1 MVTEYPMLT
10 KEDTHWSSFR
20 NAVVCLQQ
28 TLSKVAETASPTSQE
43 DLERS
48 EDKNDMNECQRNNN
62 AITQQM
68 CSAREPLFMS
78 VADACNDSAP
88 HLYRPQDILSNNT
101 SWDHANNIIEPNNL
115 SHRQL
120 ELIGLEQVHHNNNN
134 GWNGNT
140 ISIVDTD
147 HLVSPTHGVAPSHAS
162 QATNVLSIA
171 EQQLAETRLKLAMT
185 ESERDELEFQLIQG
199 SWLIS

>member
-28 TLSKVAETASPTSQE
+28 TLSKVAEADSPTSQE

-62 AITQQM
+62 AITQQVY
-68 CSAREPLFMS
+68 SSREPLFTLDIN
-78 VADACNDSAP
+78 DACNESAP
-88 HLYRPQDILSNNT
+88 HLHRPQDILSNNAA
-101 SWDHANNIIEPNNL
+101 WDHANNIIEPSNS

-134 GWNGNT
+134 NGWNGNT
-140 ISIVDTD
+140 INIVDTD
-147 HLVSPTHGVAPSHAS
+147 HLVSHGVAPSYAS
-162 QATNVLSIA
+162 QATNILSIA

-199 SWLIS
+199 SC

>member
-1 MVTEYPMLT
+1 MITKD
-10 KEDTHWSSFR
+10 KEDAHWSSFR

-28 TLSKVAETASPTSQE
+28 TLSKMAETASPTSPE

-48 EDKNDMNECQRNNN
+48 YDKTVMSECQRNNN
-62 AITQQM
+62 NITQQM
-68 CSAREPLFMS
+68 NSRVFTSDNESALPL
-78 VADACNDSAP
+78 
-88 HLYRPQDILSNNT
+88 HRPQDILSNNA
-101 SWDHANNIIEPNNL
+101 SWDHANNIIESNNS

-140 ISIVDTD
+140 INIVDTD

-199 SWLIS
+199 S